1 MCAAEVGYK
10 RRYSQSL
17 HGSPSAL
24 PRTALPPIAPTSLP
38 CSPLLSSTTP
48 GGYYRRPSAHP
59 PHLFHP
65 TPMPSPHQ
73 IAPPSFVLAGD
84 APEPEVYAK
93 AYEMLKLRWEGREQE
108 IISGDSNEQASRK
121 RRFSSKSSSGTSR
134 RDSIFPQEQVK
145 EESAEEQDVEERNPL
160 KRTRS
165 SRDNSISFFDN
176 PPPSQ
181 SPFDEDGFRRPSLP
195 TPRRS
200 QSLSPRLPSCSQ
212 MSSSRPS
219 SHLNNRRKRSV
230 SQPCHSLPPLSS
242 ITNSTPP
249 LPSLPHQSLFQF
261 TSPSPFASL
270 PHSQSAPQLAPP
282 TSTTRSEALLHVVK
296 SFEAVLACR
305 AEGWRRLASRKTSW
319 NASHPTTL

>member
-1 MCAAEVGYK
+1 MCAAEVGPE
-10 RRYSQSL
+10 RRYSQSV
-17 HGSPSAL
+17 HGSPSL
-24 PRTALPPIAPTSLP
+24 PRTFIPPIAATSLP
-38 CSPLLSSTTP
+38 CSPLLSSTNP
-48 GGYYRRPSAHP
+48 DSWHRRPSAHP

-93 AYEMLKLRWEGREQE
+93 AYEMLKLRWEGTERE
-108 IISGDSNEQASRK
+108 IMSADSNERASRK

-134 RDSIFPQEQVK
+134 RDSVFPQEQVK
-145 EESAEEQDVEERNPL
+145 EEREAEEEEVEEAANPL
-160 KRTRS
+160 KRTKS

-176 PPPSQ
+176 PPPAQSQ
-181 SPFDEDGFRRPSLP
+181 FDEEGFRRPSLP

-212 MSSSRPS
+212 MSSSRS
-219 SHLNNRRKRSV
+219 SSNSHNRRKRSV
-230 SQPCHSLPPLSS
+230 SQPCHSIPPLSS
-242 ITNSTPP
+242 ITNSTP
-249 LPSLPHQSLFQF
+249 LPSLPHRSLFIF

-319 NASHPTTL
+319 NASNSTTL